1 MALTQA
7 APPQQH
13 RTPVAIRRALL
24 VVAALFAFVAV
35 AGGAFNLLDLA
46 ARHTT
51 TERTTYDGVR
61 ALVIED
67 ASDVRLVGAPAG
79 ASLQVVARVT
89 EGLWSPDRSVARPD
103 GGELR
108 LSSDCPAFSG
118 DWCSVD
124 YTIRV
129 PSGTVVRAGASGGDV
144 VAENLSTTRPLE
156 LDSSAGDVTAI
167 DITAPSI
174 VLSSSAGDVTARG
187 LGTRELRAES
197 SAGDVAVALST
208 VADRLVAE
216 SSAGDVEVLV
226 PDAVY
231 DLDATS
237 SAGDVNTRIR
247 TDPKSRRALTAHSS
261 AGDVSVAAR
270 P

>member
-1 MALTQA
+1 MALTQP
-7 APPQQH
+7 APPQH
-13 RTPVAIRRALL
+13 RTPVPIRRALL

-35 AGGAFNLLDLA
+35 AWGAFNVLDLA
-46 ARHTT
+46 ARHAT
-51 TERTTYDGVR
+51 TERATYDGVR

-79 ASLQVVARVT
+79 SSLQVVARVT
-89 EGLWSPDRSVARPD
+89 EGLWSPDRSVARPE

-108 LSSDCPAFSG
+108 LSSDCPVFSG
-118 DWCSVD
+118 NWCSVD

-144 VAENLSTTRPLE
+144 VAENLSTTQPLE

-187 LGTRELRAES
+187 LSTRGLRAES
-197 SAGDVAVALST
+197 SAGDVAVALNT

-231 DLDATS
+231 NLDATS

-247 TDPKSRRALTAHSS
+247 SDPASRRELTAYSS